1 MPTAENA
8 QLKMEV
14 AQEPVALEILADSGD
29 HTIFTT
35 SEAPLSRVSGFTPT
49 IRPNGVKTGGA
60 ITPAVSGTN
69 NLVDVAALTCNLAGV
84 ETSVAADTD
93 VAVTRTAAGD
103 AFQITSITVNSGGTI
118 AAVAGTEGPA
128 FSETRAAA
136 GGPPLIPVGSIE
148 IGQVRLTSNTDAA
161 ILASEIKQVPGT
173 HKELAAYPLYDVDY
187 RTGEVTFV
195 SALPLSHTG
204 AVPKRTYA
212 EYYTPVRIALP
223 EVSAFKAPE
232 ESHSITSTQTYDG
245 TRASSAKSL
254 NQGSFNEK
262 VLDGVTDFVVQHQGK
277 NLWWQFFP
285 DRAIAGVY
293 LEGQGILGV
302 TRNFPADGLIDVA
315 ATISSEQKW
324 TEVS

>member
-14 AQEPVALEILADSGD
+14 AQEPVALEILLDSGD

-35 SEAPLSRVSGFTPT
+35 SDSPISRRTGFTPI
-49 IRPNGVKTGGA
+49 IRPNGIKTGGV
-60 ITPAVSGTN
+60 ITPAAALSN
-69 NLVDVAALTCNLAGV
+69 NTVDVSAFTCNLAGV
-84 ETSVAADTD
+84 ETSVAAATG
-93 VAVTRTAAGD
+93 VAVVRTAGGT
-103 AFQITSITVNSGGTI
+103 AFQINSITVNSAGSVVN
-118 AAVAGTEGPA
+118 VAGTEGAA
-128 FSETRAAA
+128 FVETRAAA

-148 IGQVRLTSNTDAA
+148 IGQVRLTSNTDAVIA
-161 ILASEIKQVPGT
+161 ASEIKQVPGS
-173 HKELAAYPLYDVDY
+173 HKELASYPLYDIDY

-204 AVPKRTYA
+204 PVPKRTYA
-212 EYYTPVRIALP
+212 QYYTPVLIALP

-232 ESHSITSTQTYDG
+232 ESATSTSIQTYDG

-262 VLDGVTDFVVQHQGK
+262 MQDGATDFVVQNAGL
-277 NLWWQFFP
+277 NLWYQFFP
-285 DRAIAGVY
+285 DRNISGVY
-293 LEGQGILGV
+293 LTGQGILGIA
-302 TRNFPADGLIDVA
+302 RSFPADGLIDCA
-315 ATISSEQKW
+315 CTISSEQKW